1 MNSKISVKTDNSK
14 YSHRFGVT
22 HPEFPKYSICGVD
35 VEVISA
41 TSRILKISVYALETT
56 PLNSLLNPSM
66 KHIDKIVLDFYSA
79 EGKVIDTVEFNDCTW
94 LTSST
99 KFEWHDDDVIK
110 VNIDYLVGE
119 NI

>member
-1 MNSKISVKTDNSK
+1 MNDKVSVHTDKSK

-22 HPEFPKYSICGVD
+22 HPEFPKYCICGVD
-35 VEVISA
+35 VEVVSA
-41 TSRILKISVYALETT
+41 TARLLKISVYALENM
-56 PLNSLLNPSM
+56 PLNSLLNPM

-94 LTSST
+94 LTSSM
-99 KFEWHDDDVIK
+99 KFEWHGDDVIR